1 MNDIYTPSIVFTRA
15 VARSETT
22 LAVAAIRDDAEPFAP
37 DGRFFRYD
45 RGHEEPWAYEDFQ
58 FHMQTLLVF
67 QNPDIPMPEMPEG
80 YFVLMSSEGDVCHLY
95 WKENFAEKIAQ
106 AGTWTATEKVLGR
119 LTKLRQIGAR
129 LYACGDGGQIYVR
142 HGRDDWR
149 MLTDAVLFDPEAER
163 KRYPDPEPVFLS
175 PEWNEWTTWMALNP
189 ASRNILFNDMQG
201 LTEDAIYLCGEVGP
215 GSKPVLCYWDGATL
229 EELKVPLEEAAL
241 TGIHIESPDS
251 VWVCGREGVLLHGS
265 RSRGFNPV
273 PGDRRLNLFHHITP
287 YRGKLVM
294 PASVRPGGLWEYD
307 PATGAFGRFDPP
319 LPRLTPPPA
328 DSDEPHGG
336 PFFAQAVGDVLWVVA
351 ARDIYRFDGQSWERI
366 QHPDMP

>member
-1 MNDIYTPSIVFTRA
+1 MIRFTRA
-15 VARSETT
+15 IAASQNSLTVC
-22 LAVAAIRDDAEPFAP
+22 AIRDGAEPYTPDARLFQYEHLGHGPRGDTWFYDDFAMSI
-37 DGRFFRYD
+37 
-45 RGHEEPWAYEDFQ
+45 Q
-58 FHMQTLLVF
+58 
-67 QNPDIPMPEMPEG
+67 DIIFARDMGSAERPS
-80 YFVLMSSEGDVCHLY
+80 YYAHLSSEGEIHHSARPEQY
-95 WKENFAEKIAQ
+95 REIIP
-106 AGTWTATEKVLGR
+106 GTGADEIGNKFYGYVYT
-119 LTKLRQIGAR
+119 LRQIGAR
-129 LYACGDGGQIYVR
+129 LYVCGDGGQIYVR

-149 MLTDAVLFDPEAER
+149 MLTDAVLFDPRARERQREAEQAAG
-163 KRYPDPEPVFLS
+163 VS
-175 PEWNEWTTWMALNP
+175 PPPRGSDEYVQWRLQRVLNP
-189 ASRNILFNDMQG
+189 PSRNILFNDMQG
-201 LTEDAIYLCGEVGP
+201 LSEDAIYLCGEVGP

-229 EELKVPLEEAAL
+229 EELKVPMEEAAL

-265 RSRGFNPV
+265 RARGFNPV